1 MDIEEVA
8 HATPEKIITFSL
20 DPATGVWP
28 HHAQALAKALN
39 LTGDQAKQ
47 APVC

>member
-8 HATPEKIITFSL
+8 HSTPERITTFTV

-28 HHAQALAKALN
+28 HHGLQLVEALGLKGETA
-39 LTGDQAKQ
+39 
-47 APVC
+47 